1 MKLTHNELYKM
12 LSESINQALSEAS
25 PQNNT
30 NNGPD
35 IEGNFNQDYVQQ
47 NTKNKVLDKPNN
59 NGNQTPNR
67 GTQVKQGVK
76 TAAKAGMTYGGSV
89 LGGAALAAMTG
100 LGTASFFAGQILAGV
115 GITAL
120 AANYISNLRAM
131 NNVSKLEF
139 PKNPLNA
146 MKYARYAAAERVSA
160 QEICLNVQQNLK
172 NAMNAWNLQY
182 PNEKY
187 NWETIIQLINNNGG
201 ETKAK
206 FQDRGQEQH
215 VDANYDM
222 NFTDKN
228 AGKNESTNKGKLTE
242 SNDYD
247 KIVKSVGEFKHYFSL
262 DHDEGLETLVGLGQT
277 YIQSYGLWMK
287 WTRYVNVLVQK
298 FQKYGITWERVI
310 SANTKFGVKNT
321 LITFANELFGTQIPL
336 DDKEQQQEY
345 RGNSQ
350 GQKIYLRV
358 IDKNYQTNIKYGKY
372 KGSNFILLQ
381 QEKTNIYFGVEP
393 LQFEYEN
400 NANGGKIGGELYG
413 RKIYDNNNEYTH
425 MVNIIKTPKTGM
437 AYQDV
442 NIGQCPDFKNTD
454 PNEIIHNG
462 MGIEFYYS
470 PNMIAGTTQGSKG
483 EKIYVLRDKAIFNM
497 RVIED

>member
-25 PQNNT
+25 PQNST

-76 TAAKAGMTYGGSV
+76 AAAKAGMTYGGSV

-115 GITAL
+115 GIAAL
-120 AANYISNLRAM
+120 AGNYISNLTAM
-131 NNVSKLEF
+131 NKVSKLEF
-139 PKNPLNA
+139 PKNPANA

-172 NAMNAWNLQY
+172 NAMNAWNQSF
-182 PNEKY
+182 PQEKF
-187 NWETIIQLINNNGG
+187 NWETLLNTIQNQGG

-206 FQDRGQEQH
+206 FQDRGQEQQ

-228 AGKNESTNKGKLTE
+228 AGRNESTNKGKLTE

-247 KIVKSVGEFKHYFSL
+247 KTVKSVGEFKTDFSS
-262 DHDEGLETLVGLGQT
+262 DHDEGLKTLVGLGQA

-287 WTRYVNVLVQK
+287 WTRYVNVLVHK

-350 GQKIYLRV
+350 TQNITLRV
-358 IDKNYQTNIKYGKY
+358 IERHWMTGNPHSRNRKEYV
-372 KGSNFILLQ
+372 LLQ
-381 QEKTNIYFGVEP
+381 QEKTNIYFAIQPMSYQYGSPMNGQVTTQGYFASDNGDGTITISSYDQNSQHGTIIGKGAD
-393 LQFEYEN
+393 LKQIEN
-400 NANGGKIGGELYG
+400 GEAISFQY
-413 RKIYDNNNEYTH
+413 
-425 MVNIIKTPKTGM
+425 
-437 AYQDV
+437 A
-442 NIGQCPDFKNTD
+442 
-454 PNEIIHNG
+454 
-462 MGIEFYYS
+462 
-470 PNMIAGTTQGSKG
+470 PNMISNTIQGSKG
-483 EKIYVLRDKAIFNM
+483 EKVYVLRDNAVFNM
-497 RVIED
+497 KVVGD